1 MESGHADLFQPA
13 AELQRRQITGRVDAV
28 HADLAQ
34 GALGRQL
41 IDQICYRLVRRQ
53 QREPGAEL
61 GQTQAIKG
69 NRPMP
74 FSALALQL
82 QAGGGP
88 DFLAQVQTQVLHLKL
103 LGLTVVDVFKAGKEV
118 MQHRLALTA
127 LQANLR
133 GDQGPLQALQTLI
146 LPTAPEAPAG
156 GQFSQVRALQPL
168 QGQPAAPVTGRQFNK
183 EAKRRLGQLLAR
195 HQGADLPAQELAIG
209 QAQVPIQPMPTIAIE
224 QGDVAMLELPLRL
237 LIGADLN
244 ARIKQRNAPLLLE
257 RTDGL
262 LQRAEA
268 PRALAHTLHMPL
280 ALLVLTERQR
290 QPANLQRIHHR
301 ALQPK
306 AAPDIQPRRHI
317 VQIEQHFAVRLQAFM
332 HTQPTQRQHRLSTL
346 HLPLQGAQLDMPA
359 GQLLN
364 LANQLL
370 LIIGNRWHQQAAE
383 ADIGRCQQQPAYQQQ
398 NQRVQSSYQPAL
410 PAHCSVRHH
419 ISTTSYCSW
428 VYMVST

>member
-1 MESGHADLFQPA
+1 MERGHADLFQPA
-13 AELQRRQITGRVDAV
+13 AEFQRRQITGGVDAV

-41 IDQICYRLVRRQ
+41 IDQVCYRLVRRQ

-61 GQTQAIKG
+61 GQAQAIKG

-74 FSALALQL
+74 FGAVALQL
-82 QAGGGP
+82 QPGGGP

-118 MQHRLALTA
+118 MQHRLALAA
-127 LQANLR
+127 LQANLW
-133 GDQGPLQALQTLI
+133 GDQGPLQALQPLI

-195 HQGADLPAQELAIG
+195 HQGADLPAQALAIG

-224 QGDVAMLELPLRL
+224 QGDVTMLELPVRL

-262 LQRAEA
+262 LQRAET
-268 PRALAHTLHMPL
+268 PRALAYALQMPL
-280 ALLVLTERQR
+280 PLFVLTERQR

-317 VQIEQHFAVRLQAFM
+317 IQIKQHFAVWLQAFV
-332 HTQPTQRQHRLSTL
+332 HPQAAQRQHRLSAL
-346 HLPLQGAQLDMPA
+346 HLPLQRAQLDVPA
-359 GQLLN
+359 SQLLN
-364 LANQLL
+364 LGNQLL
-370 LIIGNRWHQQAAE
+370 LIVFDRRHQQAAQ
-383 ADIGRCQQQPAYQQQ
+383 ADIGRRQQQPADQQQ
-398 NQRVQSSYQPAL
+398 DQPVQPL
-410 PAHCSVRHH
+410 
-419 ISTTSYCSW
+419 
-428 VYMVST
+428 